1 MQCGAELMWEGT
13 AMAGRRELKKA
24 LNRQKLIDA
33 TIDSIIEHGL
43 SGTTVS
49 TVVTRTGLSR
59 GIVNLQFDSKEALLE
74 ATLRYLTE
82 EWHLRWQ
89 AALEAAEPT
98 PAARLRSSLIVM
110 FEPGLA
116 NQRRLAVWP
125 VFWADSHYREMY
137 ARVCGKAD
145 GDYRRALRRYCQ
157 ALVDDETTNSGQFAT
172 EPDLIADALATLVNG
187 LWMDILTIP
196 KVISRSRAR
205 QICELNLTQ
214 WFPKHFAAPGP
225 GDKPVA

>member
-1 MQCGAELMWEGT
+1 
-13 AMAGRRELKKA
+13 MAGRRELKKA

-82 EWHLRWQ
+82 EWHLRWR

-145 GDYRRALRRYCQ
+145 ADYRRALRGFCQ
-157 ALVDDETTNSGQFAT
+157 ALAEADKAAGGQAVV
-172 EPDLIADALATLVNG
+172 EPALIADALATLVNG

-196 KVISRSRAR
+196 ERITRARAR
-205 QICELNLTQ
+205 QICDLNLAR